1 MAVAAPSRG
10 QAQRTRTQPRAT
22 EALKSFDFQHLEKLK
37 SQSLQLYKIK
47 SSQRLVEKILQVHG
61 GVVRLVV
68 AVHGAGL
75 GTMLD
80 DGAFEDEKTLLQL
93 SHRVIA
99 DVLAGRSPT
108 PNDTE
113 HIVRSST
120 SSLRAHVQAS
130 LALLPFTQGGWIDG
144 RIWHPLTLFES
155 ELANHGV
162 GVNSLV

>member
-1 MAVAAPSRG
+1 
-10 QAQRTRTQPRAT
+10 
-22 EALKSFDFQHLEKLK
+22 
-37 SQSLQLYKIK
+37 
-47 SSQRLVEKILQVHG
+47 VHG

-120 SSLRAHVQAS
+120 SSCATYRPPSPFSPS
-130 LALLPFTQGGWIDG
+130 LKEGG
-144 RIWHPLTLFES
+144 LM
-155 ELANHGV
+155 V
-162 GVNSLV
+162 GSGTP